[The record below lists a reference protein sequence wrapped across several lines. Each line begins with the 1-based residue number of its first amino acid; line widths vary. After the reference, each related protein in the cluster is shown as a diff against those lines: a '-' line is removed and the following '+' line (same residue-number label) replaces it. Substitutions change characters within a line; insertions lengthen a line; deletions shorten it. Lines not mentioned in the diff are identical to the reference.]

1 MCVDRCVIGTN
12 QRKNQVGHYSSQ
24 TGTEST
30 QPVYITHHFK
40 ARELSTGFVACSVT
54 SAYEKNFMNQLISR
68 HFYDNINDNKQQVF
82 HWDNRCKEWILFLPY
97 KWPVLTQSV
106 KSRPLC
112 FPDYFISFL
121 VDEIGIPFSSLRISP
136 DFHRKSA
143 PLEHR
148 ASMSSCLRILSF
160 PVFIVRLL
168 RMSPKTKWI
177 IQLCSQLLWCLRA
190 PVGPGLSLHACYVD
204 EQLSA
209 DAKWMPNSSSSNSR
223 KLAAERVT
231 TAKPVSPADTY
242 PRLQS
247 WGR

>member
-40 ARELSTGFVACSVT
+40 VQELSTGFVACSVS

-97 KWPVLTQSV
+97 KWPVLTHSV

-112 FPDYFISFL
+112 FPDYFISLAAAPVIPRWRNGNPFFVPKNLSRLSQKVRTPWASCIHELLSPNSL
-121 VDEIGIPFSSLRISP
+121 VPGFYREASP
-136 DFHRKSA
+136 DVTEDQVNYSTLL
-143 PLEHR
+143 P
-148 ASMSSCLRILSF
+148 ASL
-160 PVFIVRLL
+160 
-168 RMSPKTKWI
+168 MSPCPGRAWTVAPRM
-177 IQLCSQLLWCLRA
+177 LRR
-190 PVGPGLSLHACYVD
+190 
-204 EQLSA
+204 
-209 DAKWMPNSSSSNSR
+209 W
-223 KLAAERVT
+223 AAERWRKMN
-231 TAKPVSPADTY
+231 A
-242 PRLQS
+242 
-247 WGR
+247 